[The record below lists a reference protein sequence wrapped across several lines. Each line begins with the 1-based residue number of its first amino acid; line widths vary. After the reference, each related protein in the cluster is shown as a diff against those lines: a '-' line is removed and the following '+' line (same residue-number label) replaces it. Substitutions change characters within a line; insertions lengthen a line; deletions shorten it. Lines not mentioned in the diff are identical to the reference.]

1 MSQDIAQ
8 QTKVETGMLK
18 YLVEGLRATIAW
30 KVQGGDFSRKLSTL
44 RFIVRSFRT
53 HLDRLFALE
62 EFDGYMDLVRK
73 KSPRLSRTVDELR
86 QEHDSFRTEI
96 RLIAHAL
103 ERIVAADLSRFD
115 TLCNELVDLLDKLD
129 EHGRKEADLFL
140 EAFEQVV
147 AAVKRESP
155 RQRTTKRPWEI
166 RFVGPK
172 SSLANGRIK
181 LKGFFPV

>member
-1 MSQDIAQ
+1 MMRDNEGRKEPLMSQDIAQ

-103 ERIVAADLSRFD
+103 ERIVAAD
-115 TLCNELVDLLDKLD
+115 
-129 EHGRKEADLFL
+129 
-140 EAFEQVV
+140 
-147 AAVKRESP
+147 
-155 RQRTTKRPWEI
+155 
-166 RFVGPK
+166 
-172 SSLANGRIK
+172 
-181 LKGFFPV
+181 